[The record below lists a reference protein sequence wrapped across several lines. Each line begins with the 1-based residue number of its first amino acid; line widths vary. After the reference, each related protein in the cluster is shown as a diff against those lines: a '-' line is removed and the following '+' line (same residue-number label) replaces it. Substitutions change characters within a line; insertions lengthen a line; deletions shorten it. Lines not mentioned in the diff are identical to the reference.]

1 MMKRWWLILG
11 LVAVL
16 GVGITLL
23 LRSPLGAI
31 AQERLATVAFTPQE
45 RTTLVSL
52 ESAFSRLVETVQPTV
67 VHIKVKKRL
76 PQVRIPGDDETR
88 EFFRRFGIPDDE
100 LPWRFEFPL
109 PRIIQ
114 GEGSGVIIRSD
125 GYILT
130 NDHVVS
136 GADEVE
142 VTFSDGSKANG
153 TVLRAPNLDIALV
166 KVDRKNLPTAVLG
179 DSSTVKPGQL
189 VFAFGS
195 PFGLEKTVT
204 MGIVS
209 AVGRREPGVIRGMD
223 MPRYYPD
230 MIQTDAPINGGNSGG
245 PLVNTR
251 GEVIGINTAIV
262 SGLTGGNVGIGFAI
276 PINRAKAVVR
286 QLIEKGS
293 YVRGYLGVA
302 LDDLTPEMKEELKVD
317 HGALVIEVERNSPA
331 DKAGIQAGD
340 VIVEMDGKPVKDQ
353 VVLRD
358 MIAEKGPN
366 TEARFKIVR
375 GGRTLTVSA
384 TLGTHPEDVKA
395 PPVRGKAEVGA
406 QTALEKLGIR
416 VGRVPDD
423 VSRTLNRQQGAFVSE
438 IDRDSPAA
446 EGGLRVGDLIIAVND
461 KPVNS
466 PSEFEQAIQE
476 IKSGQTV
483 RLRVLRQRD
492 DRVFESLVMF
502 RMP

>member
-1 MMKRWWLILG
+1 MKRWWLLLG
-11 LVAVL
+11 MVAVL
-16 GVGITLL
+16 GVGITLA

-31 AQERLATVAFTPQE
+31 AQERLAAVSFTPQE

-52 ESAFSRLVETVQPTV
+52 ESALSRLVETVQPTV

-76 PQVRIPGDDETR
+76 PQMRLPGEEEMR
-88 EFFRRFGIPDDE
+88 QFFRRFDIPDNE
-100 LPWRFEFPL
+100 LRRWFEFPF
-109 PRIIQ
+109 PRFIQ

-142 VTFSDGSKANG
+142 VTFADGSKANG
-153 TVLRAPNLDIALV
+153 TVLRAPNVDIALV
-166 KVDRKNLPTAVLG
+166 KVERRNLPTAVLG
-179 DSSTVKPGQL
+179 DSSTVKPGQI

-209 AVGRREPGVIRGMD
+209 AIGRREVIRGAD
-223 MPRYYPD
+223 MPRFYPD
-230 MIQTDAPINGGNSGG
+230 LIQTDAAINGGNSGG

-262 SGLTGGNVGIGFAI
+262 SGFTGGNVGVGFAI

-293 YVRGYLGVA
+293 YVRGYLGVG
-302 LDDLTPEMKEELKVD
+302 LEDLTPDMKEELKVER
-317 HGALVIEVERNSPA
+317 GALVTEVERGSPA

-340 VIVEMDGKPVKDQ
+340 VIVEMDGKPIENQ
-353 VVLRD
+353 VALRD

-366 TEARFKIVR
+366 AEARFKIVR

-384 TLGTHPEDVKA
+384 TLGTHPEDVKT
-395 PPVRGKAEVGA
+395 PPVRGKAEVGV
-406 QTALEKLGIR
+406 QTAIEKLGIR
-416 VGRVPDD
+416 LGSVPED
-423 VSRTLNRQQGAFVSE
+423 VRKAFNQQQGAFVRE

-446 EGGLRVGDLIIAVND
+446 EGGLQVGDLIIAVND

-466 PSEFEQAIQE
+466 PSDFEQAMQS

-483 RLRVLRQRD
+483 RLRVLRQVED
-492 DRVFESLVMF
+492 KVFEALVMF

>member
-1 MMKRWWLILG
+1 MKRWWLMLSI
-11 LVAVL
+11 ATVL
-16 GVGITLL
+16 SAGVVLA

-52 ESAFSRLVETVQPTV
+52 ESALTRLVETVQPTV
-67 VHIKVKKRL
+67 VHIRVKKRL
-76 PQVRIPGDDETR
+76 PQARIEGDDEMR
-88 EFFRRFGIPDDE
+88 QFFRRFGLPDDD
-100 LPWRFEFPL
+100 LPRLFEFPL
-109 PRIIQ
+109 PRVVQ

-142 VTFSDGSKANG
+142 VTFTDGSKASG
-153 TVLRAPNLDIALV
+153 TVLRAPNMDIALV
-166 KVDRKNLPTAVLG
+166 KVDRKNLPTAMLG
-179 DSSTVKPGQL
+179 DSSAVKPGQI

-209 AVGRREPGVIRGMD
+209 AVGRREVIRGAD

-245 PLVNTR
+245 PLVNAR

-276 PINRAKAVVR
+276 PINRAKTVVR

-293 YVRGYLGVA
+293 YVRGYLGVG
-302 LDDLTPEMKEELKVD
+302 LDDLTPEMKAELKVER
-317 HGALVIEVERNSPA
+317 GALVMQVERNSPA

-340 VIVEMDGKPVKDQ
+340 VIVEMDGKPVEDQ
-353 VVLRD
+353 VALRD

-366 TEARFKIVR
+366 AEARFKIVR

-423 VSRTLNRQQGAFVSE
+423 VSKAIHHPQGAFVSE

-466 PSEFEQAIQE
+466 PSEFEQAVQG
-476 IKSGQTV
+476 IKSGQMV
-483 RLRVLRQRD
+483 RLRVLRQQD

>member
-1 MMKRWWLILG
+1 MKRWWLILG
-11 LVAVL
+11 LAVVL
-16 GVGITLL
+16 SAGIMLA

-31 AQERLATVAFTPQE
+31 AQERLAAVSFTPQE

-52 ESAFSRLVETVQPTV
+52 ESALARLVETVQPTV

-76 PQVRIPGDDETR
+76 PQVRIQGDDDLR
-88 EFFRRFGIPDDE
+88 QFFRGFGFPDDE
-100 LPWRFEFPL
+100 LPRIDIVP
-109 PRIIQ
+109 PRVIR
-114 GEGSGVIIRSD
+114 GEGSGVIICSD

-142 VTFSDGSKANG
+142 VTFADGSKANG
-153 TVLRAPNLDIALV
+153 TVLRAPNVDIALV
-166 KVDRKNLPTAVLG
+166 KVERKNLPTAVLG
-179 DSSTVKPGQL
+179 DSSTVKPGQI

-209 AVGRREPGVIRGMD
+209 AVGRREVIGGAD
-223 MPRYYPD
+223 MPRFYPD
-230 MIQTDAPINGGNSGG
+230 LIQTDAAINGGNSGG

-262 SGLTGGNVGIGFAI
+262 SGFMGGNVGIGFAI

-302 LDDLTPEMKEELKVD
+302 LDDLTPEMKQELKVER
-317 HGALVIEVERNSPA
+317 GALVMQVERGSPA

-340 VIVEMDGKPVKDQ
+340 VIVEMDGKPVEDQ
-353 VVLRD
+353 VALRD

-366 TEARFKIVR
+366 APARFKIVR

-384 TLGTHPEDVKA
+384 TLGTHPEDVKS

-406 QTALEKLGIR
+406 QTTLDKLGIR

-423 VSRTLNRQQGAFVSE
+423 VSKVLNRQQGAFVTE
-438 IDRDSPAA
+438 VDRDSPAV
-446 EGGLRVGDLIIAVND
+446 EGGLQVGDLIIAVND
-461 KPVNS
+461 KPINS
-466 PSEFEQAIQE
+466 PSDFEQAIQG

-483 RLRVLRQRD
+483 RLRVLRQVQD
-492 DRVFESLVMF
+492 KVFEALVMF

>member
-1 MMKRWWLILG
+1 MKRWWLI
-11 LVAVL
+11 VSA
-16 GVGITLL
+16 VGILGIGIVL
-23 LRSPLGAI
+23 ALRSPLGAI

-52 ESAFSRLVETVQPTV
+52 ESALSRLVETVQPTV

-76 PQVRIPGDDETR
+76 PQVQAPDDSR
-88 EFFRRFGIPDDE
+88 MRQFFRRFGIPDDE
-100 LPWRFEFPL
+100 LPRWFEFPS
-109 PRIIQ
+109 PRFIE

-142 VTFSDGSKANG
+142 VTFADGSKANG
-153 TVLRAPNLDIALV
+153 TVLRAPNMDIALV
-166 KVDRKNLPTAVLG
+166 KVDRENLPAAVLG
-179 DSSTVKPGQL
+179 DSSTVKPGQI

-209 AVGRREPGVIRGMD
+209 AVGRREVIRGAD
-223 MPRYYPD
+223 MPRFYPD
-230 MIQTDAPINGGNSGG
+230 LIQTDAAINGGNSGG

-262 SGLTGGNVGIGFAI
+262 SGLTGGNVGVGFAI
-276 PINRAKAVVR
+276 PVNRVKSVIR
-286 QLIEKGS
+286 RLIEKGS

-302 LDDLTPEMKEELKVD
+302 LDDLTPEMKEELKVER
-317 HGALVIEVERNSPA
+317 GALVVQVERNSPA

-340 VIVEMDGKPVKDQ
+340 VIVEMDGKPIEDQ
-353 VVLRD
+353 VALRD
-358 MIAEKGPN
+358 MIAEKGPEA
-366 TEARFKIVR
+366 EARFKIVR

-384 TLGTHPEDVKA
+384 KLTTHPEDVKA

-416 VGRVPDD
+416 VGSIPDD
-423 VSRTLNRQQGAFVSE
+423 MRKVFDRQQGAFVTE

-446 EGGLRVGDLIIAVND
+446 EGGLQVGDLIIALND
-461 KPVNS
+461 KPINS
-466 PSEFEQAIQE
+466 PSEFEQAAGSL
-476 IKSGQTV
+476 KSGQRV
-483 RLRVLRQRD
+483 RLRVLRQVD
-492 DRVFESLVMF
+492 DKVFETLVMF
-502 RMP
+502 RVP

>member
-1 MMKRWWLILG
+1 MKRWWLLLG
-11 LVAVL
+11 MVAVL
-16 GVGITLL
+16 GVGITLA

-31 AQERLATVAFTPQE
+31 AQERLAAVSFTPQE

-52 ESAFSRLVETVQPTV
+52 ESALSRLVETVQPTV

-76 PQVRIPGDDETR
+76 PQMRLPGEEEMR
-88 EFFRRFGIPDDE
+88 QFFRRFDIPDNE
-100 LPWRFEFPL
+100 LRRWFEFPF
-109 PRIIQ
+109 PRFIQ

-142 VTFSDGSKANG
+142 VTFADGSKANG
-153 TVLRAPNLDIALV
+153 TVLRAPNVDIALV
-166 KVDRKNLPTAVLG
+166 KVERRNLPTAVLG
-179 DSSTVKPGQL
+179 DSSTVKPGQI

-209 AVGRREPGVIRGMD
+209 AIGRREVIRGAD
-223 MPRYYPD
+223 MPRFYPD
-230 MIQTDAPINGGNSGG
+230 LIQTDAAINGGNSGG

-262 SGLTGGNVGIGFAI
+262 SGFTGGNVGVGFAI

-293 YVRGYLGVA
+293 YVRGYLGVG
-302 LDDLTPEMKEELKVD
+302 LEDLTPDMKEELKVER
-317 HGALVIEVERNSPA
+317 GALVTEVERGSPA

-340 VIVEMDGKPVKDQ
+340 VIVEMDGKPIENQ
-353 VVLRD
+353 VALRD

-366 TEARFKIVR
+366 AEARFKIVR

-384 TLGTHPEDVKA
+384 TLGTHPEDVKT

-406 QTALEKLGIR
+406 QTAIEKLGIR
-416 VGRVPDD
+416 LGSVPED
-423 VSRTLNRQQGAFVSE
+423 VRKAFNQQQGAFVRE

-446 EGGLRVGDLIIAVND
+446 EGGLQVGDLIIAVND

-466 PSEFEQAIQE
+466 PSDFEQAMQS

-483 RLRVLRQRD
+483 RLRVLRQVED
-492 DRVFESLVMF
+492 KVFEALVMF

>member
-1 MMKRWWLILG
+1 MKRWWLLLG
-11 LVAVL
+11 MVAVL
-16 GVGITLL
+16 GVGITLA

-31 AQERLATVAFTPQE
+31 AQERLAAVSFTPQE

-52 ESAFSRLVETVQPTV
+52 ESALSRLVETVQPTV

-76 PQVRIPGDDETR
+76 PQMRLPGEEEMR
-88 EFFRRFGIPDDE
+88 QFFRRFDIPDNE
-100 LPWRFEFPL
+100 LRRWFEFPF
-109 PRIIQ
+109 PRFIQ

-142 VTFSDGSKANG
+142 VTFADGSKANG
-153 TVLRAPNLDIALV
+153 TVLRAPNVDIALV
-166 KVDRKNLPTAVLG
+166 KVERRNLPTAVLG
-179 DSSTVKPGQL
+179 DSSTVKPGQI

-209 AVGRREPGVIRGMD
+209 AIGRREVIRGAD
-223 MPRYYPD
+223 MPRFYPD
-230 MIQTDAPINGGNSGG
+230 LIQTDAAINGGNSGG

-262 SGLTGGNVGIGFAI
+262 SGFTGGNVGVGFAI

-293 YVRGYLGVA
+293 YVRGYLGVG
-302 LDDLTPEMKEELKVD
+302 LEDLTPDMKEELKVER
-317 HGALVIEVERNSPA
+317 GALVTEVERGSPA

-340 VIVEMDGKPVKDQ
+340 VIVEMDGKPIENQ
-353 VVLRD
+353 VALRD

-366 TEARFKIVR
+366 AEARFKIVR

-384 TLGTHPEDVKA
+384 TLGTH
-395 PPVRGKAEVGA
+395 
-406 QTALEKLGIR
+406 L
-416 VGRVPDD
+416 
-423 VSRTLNRQQGAFVSE
+423 S
-438 IDRDSPAA
+438 
-446 EGGLRVGDLIIAVND
+446 LIHI
-461 KPVNS
+461 
-466 PSEFEQAIQE
+466 
-476 IKSGQTV
+476 
-483 RLRVLRQRD
+483 
-492 DRVFESLVMF
+492 
-502 RMP
+502 

>member
-1 MMKRWWLILG
+1 MKRWWLVLG
-11 LVAVL
+11 TVVVLSAGVALVA
-16 GVGITLL
+16 

-45 RTTLVSL
+45 RTTLASL
-52 ESAFSRLVETVQPTV
+52 ESALSRLVETVQPTV
-67 VHIKVKKRL
+67 VHIRVKKRL
-76 PQVRIPGDDETR
+76 PQVREDR
-88 EFFRRFGIPDDE
+88 NMRQFFRRFGIPDDE
-100 LPWRFEFPL
+100 LPPFFEFTP
-109 PRIIQ
+109 PRVIR

-142 VTFSDGSKANG
+142 VTFADGSKANG
-153 TVLRAPNLDIALV
+153 TVLRAPNVDIALV

-179 DSSTVKPGQL
+179 DSASVKPGQI

-209 AVGRREPGVIRGMD
+209 AKGRSELIRGAD

-230 MIQTDAPINGGNSGG
+230 LIQTDAAINGGNSGG

-262 SGLTGGNVGIGFAI
+262 SGWTGGNVGVGFAI
-276 PINRAKAVVR
+276 PINRAKGVVR

-293 YVRGYLGVA
+293 YVRGYLGVG
-302 LDDLTPEMKEELKVD
+302 LEDLTPETKEELKVER
-317 HGALVIEVERNSPA
+317 GALVVQVEKGSPA

-340 VIVEMDGKPVKDQ
+340 VIIEMDGKPVENQ
-353 VVLRD
+353 LALRD
-358 MIAEKGPN
+358 MIAEKGPDA
-366 TEARFKIVR
+366 EARFKIVR

-384 TLGTHPEDVKA
+384 KLATHPEDVKT
-395 PPVRGKAEVGA
+395 PPVRGKAEIA
-406 QTALEKLGIR
+406 PQTPLDKLGIR
-416 VGRVPDD
+416 VSSVPDD
-423 VSRTLNRQQGAFVSE
+423 MRKTLQQSQGAFVTE
-438 IDRDSPAA
+438 LDRDSAAA
-446 EGGLRVGDLIIAVND
+446 EAGLRVGDLIVAVND
-461 KPVNS
+461 KPIQS
-466 PSEFEQAIQE
+466 PSDFEQAMRG
-476 IKSGQTV
+476 IKSGQMV
-483 RLRVLRQRD
+483 RLRVLRQSEERT
-492 DRVFESLVMF
+492 FESLVMF